1 MTTLKHAS
9 TLDLIEGDGESGPVL
24 SPSGD
29 YKGPWWTAHIIG
41 SEDTAV
47 ATEFR
52 RRWEAFDAMKKALEA
67 FADFCDG
74 FDGMH
79 RGLASEDDH
88 DIYAFE
94 GRGGIVRI
102 TLGDLRRARA
112 ALRLANQ
119 ECET

>member
-1 MTTLKHAS
+1 MTTQKHTPTPWKVQHDGCIMGPSFFIKIAS
-9 TLDLIEGDGESGPVL
+9 PWIEEAWTGDAEARANAAFIVQ
-24 SPSGD
+24 
-29 YKGPWWTAHIIG
+29 
-41 SEDTAV
+41 AV
-47 ATEFR
+47 NS
-52 RRWEAFDAMKKALEA
+52 FDAMKKALEA